1 MKVSATYGGGGVGVG
16 IRWFQSDGTFIS
28 SQQSNITAT
37 TAWQK
42 VEANLTAPA
51 LAAYGVG
58 QCRNVSQTA
67 GTAYWDNFT
76 LLKKQSGA
84 ALIVSGTI
92 QADQVEADF
101 IDAFDINADNITAGS
116 ISADRLSIDGVTLDT
131 DGAGNLIVGTAG
143 IDTNEIKPFA
153 VTIPTSVYSAAGLT
167 IPITTGVWNDIQSLT
182 FTSTG
187 APILITYA
195 FNYQG
200 TGTGSNDQMEIRLV
214 HGASTQLYIS
224 AVSLGENLPLS
235 ASYLDTT
242 ATAGSRTF
250 KLQAKINTGISSM
263 QFFNR
268 VITALEVK
276 R

>member
-1 MKVSATYGGGGVGVG
+1 VTAAKIAAGA
-16 IRWFQSDGTFIS
+16 
-28 SQQSNITAT
+28 ITAD
-37 TAWQK
+37 K
-42 VEANLTAPA
+42 VEA
-51 LAAYGVG
+51 G
-58 QCRNVSQTA
+58 
-67 GTAYWDNFT
+67 
-76 LLKKQSGA
+76 
-84 ALIVSGTI
+84 
-92 QADQVEADF
+92 F

-116 ISADRLSIDGVTLDT
+116 LSADRISIDGVTIDT
-131 DGAGNLIVGTAG
+131 DGAGSLIVGTAG

-167 IPITTGVWNDIQSLT
+167 IPTTIGVWNDIQSLT

-224 AVSLGENLPLS
+224 AVSLGENIPLS

-242 ATAGSRTF
+242 ATVGSRTF
-250 KLQAKINTGISSM
+250 KLQAKINTGISGM

-268 VITALEVK
+268 VLTALEVK